1 MAVQTASRRSAAF
14 GFIFVSAL
22 ANAVSYGLIM
32 PVLPNLIKQ
41 FVGGDAA
48 LASQWNALFATTWG
62 VMQVFVGPVLG
73 MLADRWGRRPVL
85 LISLFGLG
93 VNSLLMALA
102 PNLWWLFLGRIVS
115 GATSSTISTANA

>member
-1 MAVQTASRRSAAF
+1 MGEPTQPTQPTGRPQRQAAF

-22 ANAVSYGLIM
+22 ANAVSFGLIM

-62 VMQVFVGPVLG
+62 VMQFFVGPVLG
-73 MLADRWGRRPVL
+73 MLADGPCGSV
-85 LISLFGLG
+85 
-93 VNSLLMALA
+93 
-102 PNLWWLFLGRIVS
+102 
-115 GATSSTISTANA
+115 